1 MVIKQNDIDPNSD
14 FQAQANAD
22 SEPEVIMPKSNSKPK
37 EAPVATQEDEQDS
50 PEDLENTQAWAQ
62 KKIVDPELARI

>member
-1 MVIKQNDIDPNSD
+1 
-14 FQAQANAD
+14 
-22 SEPEVIMPKSNSKPK
+22 MPKSNSKPK
-37 EAPVATQEDEQDS
+37 EAPAAPQENEQDS

>member
-1 MVIKQNDIDPNSD
+1 
-14 FQAQANAD
+14 
-22 SEPEVIMPKSNSKPK
+22 MPKSNSKPK
-37 EAPVATQEDEQDS
+37 EAPAATQEDEKDS